1 MLSKLSSRAGELF
14 GFLNRTDGSLRSKI
28 LRSGFWQALATFGV
42 NGLTFAKSAVLARLL
57 APEAFGLM
65 SLSLMAIRG
74 AQLITETG
82 FGSAMVQRQGDWD
95 SAKDTAFTLLALRG
109 VLLAVLMVPVAYGM
123 AEFYG
128 KPELVALITVLGVSF
143 LFSGTANIN
152 LSRTIRELDFK
163 KVAIIENV
171 VGFTSFVIAIAIAWW
186 TRSVWALVASF
197 VAAAV
202 IKTAMS
208 YLLIPG
214 KPVFHIDRK
223 VAMELLHY
231 GKFITASTILMFI
244 ASEAGGAV
252 IGKMLDVA
260 QLGHYSVA
268 FLLANFPPTHVAF
281 VLSNIMFPA
290 YAKIQ
295 NDLPVLRKT
304 FAQVTDV
311 IASLVMP
318 VMAGMAAASGTMIS
332 AFYGAGWEDAVAPFR
347 ILCIYGAIHAIV
359 TVNGYMFNGIGR
371 PDIGFRIAVIRVVS
385 ILVLIVPAIKLWG
398 TVGAAAAM
406 SFVMVTNLLYGLYE
420 VTKVM
425 GATKVEVLRP
435 LLPALVKSIAAGGAI
450 WLADQFLPG
459 SKIKIVWLILVG
471 AAVYI
476 PMNIGM
482 IKTVLKLK
490 K

>member
-28 LRSGFWQALATFGV
+28 LRSGFWQALATVGV

-109 VLLAVLMVPVAYGM
+109 LLLAVLMVPVAYGM
-123 AEFYG
+123 AEFYD

-171 VGFTSFVIAIAIAWW
+171 VGLTSFVIAIAIAWW

-208 YLLIPG
+208 YMLIPG

-223 VAMELLHY
+223 VAIELLHY

-252 IGKMLDVA
+252 IGKMLDVG

-295 NDLPVLRKT
+295 KDLPVLRKT
-304 FAQVTDV
+304 FAQVTDI

-406 SFVMVTNLLYGLYE
+406 SFVMVTNLLYGLYQ

-425 GATKVEVLRP
+425 GASWGEVLRP
-435 LLPALVKSIAAGGAI
+435 LLPATVKSIAAGGAI
-450 WLADQFLPG
+450 WIADQLLPN
-459 SKIKIVWLILVG
+459 SKIEILWLILVG
-471 AAVYI
+471 AVVYI
-476 PMNIGM
+476 PMNVGM

>member
-1 MLSKLSSRAGELF
+1 MLSKLSTRAGELF
-14 GFLNRTDGSLRSKI
+14 GFLNRTDGSLKSKI
-28 LRSGFWQALATFGV
+28 LRSGFWQALATIGV

-82 FGSAMVQRQGDWD
+82 FGNAMVQRQGDWD

-109 VLLAVLMVPVAYGM
+109 ILLAVLMVPISFGM
-123 AEFYG
+123 AAFYD
-128 KPELVALITVLGVSF
+128 KPELVALISVLGASF
-143 LFSGTANIN
+143 LFSGMGNIN
-152 LSRTIRELDFK
+152 LTRTIRELDFK

-171 VGFTSFVIAIAIAWW
+171 VGLTSFVIAIAIAWW

-208 YLLIPG
+208 YMLVPG
-214 KPVFHIDRK
+214 RPVFHVDRK
-223 VAMELLHY
+223 VAIELLHY

-290 YAKIQ
+290 YSKMQ
-295 NDLPVLRKT
+295 KDLPVLRKT

-347 ILCIYGAIHAIV
+347 ILCIYGALHAIV

-406 SFVMVTNLLYGLYE
+406 SFVMVTNLLYGLYQ

-425 GATKVEVLRP
+425 GASRIEVLRP
-435 LLPALVKSIAAGGAI
+435 LLPAIVKSIAAGGAI
-450 WLADQFLPG
+450 WLADQFLPD
-459 SKIKIVWLILVG
+459 SKIKIVWLILTG
-471 AAVYI
+471 AVVYI

-482 IKTVLKLK
+482 IKAVLKLK